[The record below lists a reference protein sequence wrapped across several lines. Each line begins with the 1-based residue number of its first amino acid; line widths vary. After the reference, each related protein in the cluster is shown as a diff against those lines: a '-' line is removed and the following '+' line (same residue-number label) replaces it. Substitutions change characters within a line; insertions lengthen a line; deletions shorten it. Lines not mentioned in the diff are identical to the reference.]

1 MTLSPRLAAIAR
13 LIPAG
18 SRVADVGTDH
28 GYLPVWLRQTGRS
41 PFIIAT
47 DIRPGPLDA
56 ARQSAM
62 RHGIESGIDF
72 RLADG
77 LAEVLPHEVD
87 TVVIAGMGGETI
99 AGILNRTPWLKAGE
113 HRIILQP
120 QSKIPELMDA
130 LALGG
135 YRVSDQHLV
144 EDTGEIYTVYEVTVG
159 AMAPSIGG
167 ARYIHP
173 VLLARGDDLLEPYL
187 AGLCGKL
194 RRAVEGLEKS
204 QRPED
209 QDKRS
214 EFQLILQELEKW
226 RGAHRK

>member
-1 MTLSPRLAAIAR
+1 MTLSPRLAAMAR

-28 GYLPVWLRQTGRS
+28 GYLPVWLRQTGRC
-41 PFIIAT
+41 PFVIAT

-56 ARQSAM
+56 ARQSAE
-62 RHGIESGIDF
+62 RHGIKSGIDF

-77 LAEVLPHEVD
+77 LGGVLPQEVD

-99 AGILNRTPWLKAGE
+99 GGILARTPWLKTGE
-113 HRIILQP
+113 YRIILQP
-120 QSKIPELMDA
+120 QSKSPELMDA

-135 YRVSDQHLV
+135 YRVSDQHLA
-144 EDTGEIYTVYEVTVG
+144 EDAGEIYTIYEAAAG
-159 AMAPSIGG
+159 DMAPPVGG

-173 VLLARGDDLLEPYL
+173 ALLERGDALLELYL

-194 RRAVEGLEKS
+194 RRAIEGLERS
-204 QRPED
+204 RRPED

-214 EFQLILQELEKW
+214 EFQLTLQELEQW
-226 RGAHRK
+226 RGVHSK